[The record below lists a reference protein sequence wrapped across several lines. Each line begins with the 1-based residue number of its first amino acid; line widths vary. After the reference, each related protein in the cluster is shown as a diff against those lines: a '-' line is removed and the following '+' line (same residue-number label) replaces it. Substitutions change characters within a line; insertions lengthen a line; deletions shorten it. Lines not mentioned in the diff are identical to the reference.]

1 MSLPSTVKKHAL
13 THAVD
18 SYPNESC
25 GLVIVVN
32 GRKRYFPCK
41 NLADT
46 PDEHFVIDP
55 LDYITAEE
63 QGEVVAVVH
72 SHPKTNP
79 APSKADR
86 VACEKSELPW
96 HVVNPLTEQWGYCEP
111 TGFELPYV
119 GREFVFGVIDCY
131 TLVRDWYLREYG
143 IQLRD
148 YDRRDKFW
156 DRGENLYMD
165 NFAAEGFREI
175 AVEDVRCGD
184 LILMRLVSPLPNHAA
199 IYLGDQQILHHVQG
213 RLSSRDV
220 YTLGSSYYGKNTACA
235 LRHEGR

>member
-111 TGFELPYV
+111 SGFELPYV
-119 GREFVFGVIDCY
+119 GVVCF
-131 TLVRDWYLREYG
+131 WS
-143 IQLRD
+143 
-148 YDRRDKFW
+148 DR
-156 DRGENLYMD
+156 L
-165 NFAAEGFREI
+165 
-175 AVEDVRCGD
+175 
-184 LILMRLVSPLPNHAA
+184 
-199 IYLGDQQILHHVQG
+199 LHT
-213 RLSSRDV
+213 R
-220 YTLGSSYYGKNTACA
+220 
-235 LRHEGR
+235 